1 SGAHLRRRP
10 RLEPESL
17 VRPRVP
23 AISGHTMLA
32 ANHTSAAGVAGVQYE
47 GTIISDLLWPA
58 PTGVAVFSPPSTRPL
73 RGRRQPPCE
82 MTASAAT
89 SSRPPSPP
97 AVRSAAAPT
106 ARDASRWRS
115 WAPD

>member
-1 SGAHLRRRP
+1 LVEVADDQAVERCHLPRFTASQRHLPDVAGTAADEPILYGLSSGAHLRRRP

-47 GTIISDLLWPA
+47 GTIISDLL
-58 PTGVAVFSPPSTRPL
+58 
-73 RGRRQPPCE
+73 
-82 MTASAAT
+82 
-89 SSRPPSPP
+89 
-97 AVRSAAAPT
+97 
-106 ARDASRWRS
+106 
-115 WAPD
+115 